1 MRTISSALRQAT
13 FGQGR
18 IHLQRAIGGS
28 QSRSRQDTD
37 QRVNSIVRT
46 YTESPEA
53 ALPPAPQM
61 QRAYGRGEVS
71 FRRSGDQTVLDRLYQ
86 EGQAKV
92 RLPKTHG
99 ATPVAVFLN
108 TAGGVTGGD
117 LVLSR
122 VDWGA
127 GTTAT
132 ITSQAAERIYKS
144 SGAIGRIE
152 TTLQVSTGATAE
164 WLPQETILFDRAR
177 LCRHIT
183 ADIAGD
189 ARLLLVETTVFGRSA
204 MGEIVRQCELADHW
218 RIRRDGRL
226 IYADTLKIGG
236 LGFEERLGS
245 VETILKGTA
254 TGSGAT
260 ALATILLVAPDAESK
275 LDAMRDLLERV
286 SSEAGASAWN
296 GMLVARLISPSA
308 RDLRR
313 DLVTVLEAFRG
324 NELPRPWY
332 C

>member
-1 MRTISSALRQAT
+1 M
-13 FGQGR
+13 
-18 IHLQRAIGGS
+18 
-28 QSRSRQDTD
+28 
-37 QRVNSIVRT
+37 NSIVLTHKERLET
-46 YTESPEA
+46 
-53 ALPPAPQM
+53 APVPLM

-71 FRRSGDQTVLDRLYQ
+71 FRQLGDHTVLDRLYQ

-92 RLPKTHG
+92 RLPKMHG

-144 SGAIGRIE
+144 SGAVGRIE
-152 TTLQVSTGATAE
+152 TVLHVGPEASAE

-177 LCRHIT
+177 LSRHIT
-183 ADIAGD
+183 ADVAAD

-218 RIRRDGRL
+218 RVRRDGKL

-236 LGFEERLGS
+236 LGFEDRLGS
-245 VETILKGTA
+245 VETILNGTA

-260 ALATILLVAPDAESK
+260 ALATILLVAPDAEAQ
-275 LDAMRDLLERV
+275 LEPMRAALEGLT
-286 SSEAGASAWN
+286 SEAGASAWN

-313 DLVTVLEAFRG
+313 DLVTVLEAFRSG
-324 NELPRPWY
+324 ELPRPWY

>member
-1 MRTISSALRQAT
+1 M
-13 FGQGR
+13 
-18 IHLQRAIGGS
+18 
-28 QSRSRQDTD
+28 
-37 QRVNSIVRT
+37 NSIVRNHIDPGET
-46 YTESPEA
+46 
-53 ALPPAPQM
+53 APSQAPLL

-71 FRRSGDQTVLDRLYQ
+71 FRRADDQTVLDRLYQ

-99 ATPVAVFLN
+99 RTPVAVFLN

-122 VDWGA
+122 VEWGA

-132 ITSQAAERIYKS
+132 VTSQAAERIYKS
-144 SGAIGRIE
+144 SGAVGRIE
-152 TTLQVSTGATAE
+152 TMLHVGAGATAE

-177 LCRHIT
+177 LRRHIT
-183 ADIAGD
+183 AEVADT

-204 MGEIVRQCELADHW
+204 MGEIVRQCELTDHW
-218 RIRRDGRL
+218 RIRRGGRL

-236 LGFEERLGS
+236 LGFPDRLGS
-245 VETILKGTA
+245 VETILAGTA

-260 ALATILLVAPDAESK
+260 AVATILLVAPDAETR
-275 LDAMRDLLERV
+275 LDPMRTALEAAA
-286 SSEAGASAWN
+286 SETGASAWN
-296 GMLVARLISPSA
+296 GMLIARLISPSA

-313 DLVTVLEAFRG
+313 DLVAVLEAFRG
-324 NELPRPWY
+324 NDLPRPWY

>member
-1 MRTISSALRQAT
+1 M
-13 FGQGR
+13 
-18 IHLQRAIGGS
+18 
-28 QSRSRQDTD
+28 
-37 QRVNSIVRT
+37 NSIVRT
-46 YTESPEA
+46 HSETFDGVTTPH
-53 ALPPAPQM
+53 M

-71 FRRSGDQTVLDRLYQ
+71 FRRTDHQTVLDRLYQ

-144 SGAIGRIE
+144 SGAIGRID
-152 TTLQVSTGATAE
+152 TTLHVESGATAE

-183 ADIAGD
+183 ADVASD

-204 MGEIVRQCELADHW
+204 MGEIVRHCELADHW

-236 LGFEERLGS
+236 LGFPDRLGS
-245 VETILKGTA
+245 VETILSGTA

-260 ALATILLVAPDAESK
+260 AVATILLVSPDAETQ
-275 LDAMRDLLERV
+275 LDPMRIALEAT
-286 SSEAGASAWN
+286 SAEAGASAWN
-296 GMLVARLISPSA
+296 GLLVARLISPSA

-313 DLVTVLEAFRG
+313 DLVTVLERFRG
-324 NELPRPWY
+324 RELPRPWY

>member
-1 MRTISSALRQAT
+1 M
-13 FGQGR
+13 
-18 IHLQRAIGGS
+18 
-28 QSRSRQDTD
+28 
-37 QRVNSIVRT
+37 NSILRT
-46 YTESPEA
+46 YTESFGA
-53 ALPPAPQM
+53 ALSPAPVM

-71 FRRSGDQTVLDRLYQ
+71 FRRSDDQTLLDRLYQ

-99 ATPVAVFLN
+99 QAPVAVFLN

-127 GTTAT
+127 GTKAT
-132 ITSQAAERIYKS
+132 VTSQAAERIYKS
-144 SGAIGRIE
+144 SGAVGRIE
-152 TTLQVSTGATAE
+152 TVLHVGAGASAE

-177 LCRHIT
+177 LSRHIT
-183 ADIAGD
+183 ADVAMD
-189 ARLLLVETTVFGRSA
+189 ARLLIVETTVFGRSA
-204 MGEIVRQCELADHW
+204 MGEIVRHCELADHW

-236 LGFEERLGS
+236 LGFDDRLGS
-245 VETILKGTA
+245 VEAILKGTA

-260 ALATILLVAPDAESK
+260 ALATILLVAPDAEAQ
-275 LDAMRDLLERV
+275 LEPMRAILEPIT
-286 SSEAGASAWN
+286 SEAGTSSWN

-324 NELPRPWY
+324 RELPRPWY